1 MMNKDA
7 GEVLVSTKNL
17 TKKFGDQ
24 FSVDHVNL
32 EIKRGQIFGFLGP
45 NGAGKTT
52 SIRMLLGLM
61 KPTKGEV
68 KLFGQT
74 FNENRIDILR
84 KVGALVEAPSYYRNL
99 TGFENLKLSS
109 KIFGVSNARIEEVL
123 EIVRLSEVSN
133 KPVKQYSLGMKQ
145 RLGIAL
151 ALLGSPEL
159 LILDEPTNGLDPS
172 GIHEIRQLIKRMPK
186 DFGITVLISSHNLA
200 EIEMIASHV
209 GIIQSGKLKFHGTLE
224 ELKGDQ
230 KPRIEIKVNN
240 LMDAKELLLQQKVQ
254 ARIEEDMLLVEQPT
268 ESVSA
273 INRKLV
279 SNGFEVSHLVENVQ
293 TLEEIFLDLTG
304 KEGAI

>member
-32 EIKRGQIFGFLGP
+32 KIKRGQIFGFLGP

-68 KLFGQT
+68 KLFGKT

-109 KIFGVSNARIEEVL
+109 KILGVSNARIEEVL

-254 ARIEEDMLLVEQPT
+254 ARIEEDMLLVEQPS

-279 SNGFEVSHLVENVQ
+279 SNGFEVSHLVETVQ

>member
-1 MMNKDA
+1 MMNKDV
-7 GEVLVSTKNL
+7 EETLVATKNL

-24 FSVDHVNL
+24 YSVDHVNL

-61 KPTKGEV
+61 KPTEGEV
-68 KLFGQT
+68 RLFGQT
-74 FNENRIDILR
+74 FHKNRIDILR
-84 KVGALVEAPSYYRNL
+84 RVGALVEAPSYYRNL

-109 KIFGVSNARIEEVL
+109 KILGSSNARIEEVL
-123 EIVRLSEVSN
+123 GIVRLSDVSHQ
-133 KPVKQYSLGMKQ
+133 PVKQYSLGMKQ

-172 GIHEIRQLIKRMPK
+172 GIHEIRQLIKRMPE

-200 EIEMIASHV
+200 EIEMVASHV
-209 GIIQSGKLKFHGTLE
+209 GIIQSGKLKFHGTME
-224 ELKGDQ
+224 ELKRDQ
-230 KPRIEIKVNN
+230 KPRVEIKVNN
-240 LMDAKELLLQQKVQ
+240 LMSAKDLLRQQDVQ
-254 ARIEEDMLLVEQPT
+254 ARIMEDMLLVDQPT
-268 ESVSA
+268 DSVSA

-279 SNGFEVSHLVENVQ
+279 NNGFEVSHLVESVKS
-293 TLEEIFLDLTG
+293 LEEIFLDLTG

>member
-1 MMNKDA
+1 MNKDA

-68 KLFGQT
+68 KLFGKT
-74 FNENRIDILR
+74 FNENRIDNLR

-109 KIFGVSNARIEEVL
+109 KILGVSNARIEEVL

-254 ARIEEDMLLVEQPT
+254 ARIEEDMLLVEQPS

-279 SNGFEVSHLVENVQ
+279 SNGFEVSHLVETVQ

>member
-68 KLFGQT
+68 KLFGKT

-109 KIFGVSNARIEEVL
+109 KILGVSNARIEEVL

-254 ARIEEDMLLVEQPT
+254 ARIEEDMLLVEQPS

-279 SNGFEVSHLVENVQ
+279 SNGFEVSHLVETVQ